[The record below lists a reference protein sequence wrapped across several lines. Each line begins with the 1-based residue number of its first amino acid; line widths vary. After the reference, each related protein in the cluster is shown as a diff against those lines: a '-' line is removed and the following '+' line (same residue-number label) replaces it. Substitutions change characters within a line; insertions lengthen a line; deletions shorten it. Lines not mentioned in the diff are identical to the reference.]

1 MLTGKVCVVNGAASA
16 IGQAVAERFASE
28 GAVVV
33 GVDKVEHS
41 VGEQAMRA
49 DLADESQ
56 VQAMYDRVVREH
68 GRLDVI
74 YNNMGLMDAGDHSA
88 LDTSLETWRRV
99 HDANLTSIFLS
110 CKYGIAHLRDTEPT
124 GGSVINAA
132 SFLAAVGS
140 ATAPMA
146 YAAAKAGV
154 VQLTRDLG
162 VHLARSGIRVNAVL
176 FGPIATPA
184 QQAVFDRNPGALE
197 QAAGALAD
205 GAVRHAGGGG
215 RHDRLPCQRGLRL
228 HHRRRAATRRR
239 HHRGIH
245 RPGMTAGSA
254 GGRGGRSAAE
264 LYGTSTILPRVCRF
278 IRSRYAART
287 SANG

>member
-1 MLTGKVCVVNGAASA
+1 VLAGKVCVVNGAASV
-16 IGQAVAERFASE
+16 IGQAVAMRFASE

-33 GVDKVEHS
+33 GVDRVEHS
-41 VGEQAMRA
+41 VGGHAMRV

-56 VQAMYDRVVREH
+56 VQAMYERVVREH

-74 YNNMGLMDAGDHSA
+74 YNNMGLMDAGDRSA

-110 CKYGIAHLRDTEPT
+110 CKHGIAHLRNTEPA

-162 VHLARSGIRVNAVL
+162 VHLARSGVRVNAVL
-176 FGPIATPA
+176 FGPIETPA
-184 QQAVFDRNPGALE
+184 QRAVFDRNPGVLDNRLVHWPMGRFGTLE
-197 QAAGALAD
+197 EAAGAIAFLASEDSGFITAAALPLD
-205 GAVRHAGGGG
+205 G
-215 RHDRLPCQRGLRL
+215 
-228 HHRRRAATRRR
+228 
-239 HHRGIH
+239 GITEAFTV
-245 RPGMTAGSA
+245 P
-254 GGRGGRSAAE
+254 E
-264 LYGTSTILPRVCRF
+264 
-278 IRSRYAART
+278 
-287 SANG
+287 